1 MKERTGELE
10 EEQEQE
16 GEERPPTAGDLG
28 AILMGVQDSAGNAA
42 LAGLV
47 AQVESGQVP
56 PEALL
61 AGNGQTADK
70 DAERERQGI
79 KERATHMALSQRL
92 TLAKAH
98 AQAKRIQGELTSFE
112 RRLRDAREY
121 GWLGTDA
128 SVLKAEMSSSRTSS
142 SAPRPRRRRWRR

>member
-1 MKERTGELE
+1 MKKERTGELE
-10 EEQEQE
+10 EEQEGE
-16 GEERPPTAGDLG
+16 GEELAPVNGDLG

-61 AGNGQTADK
+61 AGNGQAADK

-92 TLAKAH
+92 TLAKGH
-98 AQAKRIQGELTSFE
+98 AQARRIHGELLSFE

-128 SVLKAEMSSSRTSS
+128 SVLKAEMSELED
-142 SAPRPRRRRWRR
+142 